1 LYQDKTSIGL
11 IALSK
16 PASFQRDRFDPLR
29 TRKELMMIIDNQA
42 RRLLRSAAFSAALLL
57 MAASPALADPQEYA
71 LMNSRPAAAA
81 VVNTLPPVELRNAP
95 KPDADFLFSS
105 RTWDALGGSSPT
117 VRQTEALGVP
127 ASGP

>member
-1 LYQDKTSIGL
+1 
-11 IALSK
+11 
-16 PASFQRDRFDPLR
+16 
-29 TRKELMMIIDNQA
+29 MIIDNQA